1 MYNIKKI
8 TNARS
13 NVYHTSPFPIV
24 KYFVYFLTTI
34 ILAII
39 VGGLAGFICFHKFK
53 KYAFV
58 GLANIVPFV
67 SLALPVIS
75 VKKEE
80 QKRCSKVRFVFSFW
94 IFSIFLL
101 WLYVFPVMAK
111 TDLVS
116 WGTWGI
122 FCTTVICILSALVS
136 WILVD
141 FLYRKFWIKNKPIR
155 IIIITILFI
164 IFWIV
169 SAYILGVWII
179 YPFT

>member
-1 MYNIKKI
+1 
-8 TNARS
+8 
-13 NVYHTSPFPIV
+13 
-24 KYFVYFLTTI
+24 
-34 ILAII
+34 
-39 VGGLAGFICFHKFK
+39 
-53 KYAFV
+53 
-58 GLANIVPFV
+58 VPFV
-67 SLALPVIS
+67 SLALPVIY
-75 VKKEE
+75 VEKEE

-141 FLYRKFWIKNKPIR
+141 FLYRKFRIKSKPIR
-155 IIIITILFI
+155 IIITTILFI
-164 IFWIV
+164 IFWVV
-169 SAYILGVWII
+169 SAYIVGVWII